1 MIQKTFAMAASL
13 VLTACAYAG
22 TATVPLAQES
32 NAMTQAS
39 QQPPIPPVVTSGEL
53 APLGDPVIAARMNF
67 KPVEWPLRFKSF
79 SLSAGCYDTLECHI
93 PFEGLNLGRPK
104 PSRSSASYGPDYLKG
119 LAAGKYG
126 GIRNFP
132 PPIKVSWRSK
142 DGSSHQAEIDLGE
155 LFKDQ
160 LIRHQV
166 PREEVADQPDGKYD
180 NNPSILLEVNDRT
193 IRVYMAAFIPTK
205 HFQTSGNKYSAFRDD
220 PILVKTYIY

>member
-1 MIQKTFAMAASL
+1 
-13 VLTACAYAG
+13 
-22 TATVPLAQES
+22 
-32 NAMTQAS
+32 MTHAS